1 MSKLFLIAAIFLV
14 VGCSKSTKNVSEKY
28 ELPEGLTDCTVY
40 YMTGE
45 NARSLTVVRCPNSST
60 TTRYSFK
67 SGKSTTTHNNVVVE

>member
-1 MSKLFLIAAIFLV
+1 MSKLFLITAIFLV
-14 VGCSKSTKNVSEKY
+14 VGCSKKNVSEKY

-67 SGKSTTTHNNVVVE
+67 SGKSTVTHNNVVVE